1 MTEIRGIAIELWL
14 FHCSPSYRIIRAFH
28 LTTSQGGGTMASGTL
43 VFSEEQLVVFC
54 TEGSL
59 GRHGTCLCEC
69 TRGSAGIFALSVLC
83 STVCICQTRWQILV
97 SMCVTLPVVLL
108 TCAWL
113 AQVPAVLWGSLPDP
127 AQARQPIYYPL
138 CTDADCRA
146 ARAHLCQGH
155 PVSQGRVR
163 ATAPQDS
170 AFFQAVIFWFQD

>member
-1 MTEIRGIAIELWL
+1 MGHVCVNALGVL
-14 FHCSPSYRIIRAFH
+14 QASLPS
-28 LTTSQGGGTMASGTL
+28 
-43 VFSEEQLVVFC
+43 
-54 TEGSL
+54 
-59 GRHGTCLCEC
+59 LCC
-69 TRGSAGIFALSVLC
+69 VPQSV
-83 STVCICQTRWQILV
+83 CQTRWKILV

-108 TCAWL
+108 VCAWL

-163 ATAPQDS
+163 ATAQQDS
-170 AFFQAVIFWFQD
+170 AFFQAVNFLIPRLMHFHCFPFLSRFPHCPGSFLCGARSVVSPSAQRMSSGSMHLKWSHLRGILHLGSCTSIDL